1 MENARLHGAHWDVH
15 LLCNFI
21 VVIAVQKHGEG
32 LSEVGLKLV
41 NGLHDVRLVD
51 HCGHRVDTIIL
62 TRVDEVLVLCAVQNG
77 VLEFLP
83 LVVVD
88 EDVPH
93 DGVEPPFHVGSL
105 LEVVLVT
112 KGLHHCVLHQIIRVC
127 AVACEPQSK
136 TTEEVRLADKKL
148 VEFECAHDRFV

>member
-1 MENARLHGAHWDVH
+1 MENAGFDRAHGDVH
-15 LLCNFI
+15 LLGDFI
-21 VVIAVQKHGEG
+21 VVVAVQKHGER
-32 LSEVGLKLV
+32 LSEVRLQLV

-51 HCGHRVDTIIL
+51 HCCDRVDAVIL
-62 TRVDEVLVLCAVQNG
+62 ARVDEVLVLSAVQNG

-105 LEVVLVT
+105 FEVVLIT

-136 TTEEVRLADKKL
+136 TTEKVRLADEKL